1 MLICDKR
8 RPASR
13 EQPDTSPPEGGDCP
27 PFAHPSVGCA
37 LRLRRPARRLGRLHG
52 GGACRPP
59 APLGCAPWRAHAH
72 RAPAACRPVGRGK
85 RSAQG
90 RRPGGF
96 PGFGGN
102 FKKAPQGREA
112 GRGLGGRAPP
122 GSGAVGNRVEPVG
135 GQGATRSVVPAV
147 HGRPRL
153 STAERAMGNSGLN
166 NLIGQTFFKLLPKP
180 LRTRSSI
187 EFQKNYCIKKH
198 VIQLAQRCAG

>member
-8 RPASR
+8 RPAR
-13 EQPDTSPPEGGDCP
+13 ARGYQYQAPPRGPNKDSPPG
-27 PFAHPSVGCA
+27 
-37 LRLRRPARRLGRLHG
+37 LRPAPRALLRVGR
-52 GGACRPP
+52 AAPRPP
-59 APLGCAPWRAHAH
+59 WAAPPVASRP

-166 NLIGQTFFKLLPKP
+166 NLIWQTFFKLLPKP

-187 EFQKNYCIKKH
+187 EFQENYCIKKH
-198 VIQLAQRCAG
+198 VIQIAQRCAI